1 MTGTFQ
7 LFQRCCGKCYV
18 YNIMCA
24 TAEFLVFRKLQCA
37 RLFENINCAERAVVE
52 VELATEQFCSANVAM
67 LLP

>member
-1 MTGTFQ
+1 
-7 LFQRCCGKCYV
+7 
-18 YNIMCA
+18 MCA